1 MYVITGATG
10 NTGKPITLALL
21 AAGKKVRIITR
32 NAEKAQELADKGAE
46 VVEGNWG
53 NAETLTQ
60 ALKGATAAYLMIPPD
75 MQAPDF
81 FAHQKNFADAFATA
95 IEASGLQY
103 AVTLSSVGAHLPQKA
118 GVVQGLQYMESR
130 LNAIEKLNV
139 LHLRASYFMENI
151 LGQIGLI
158 KFAGVMGSPVKG
170 NLKLGMVATKDIATV
185 AATRLLALD
194 FSGKS
199 VQYILGSRDVTYDEI
214 AAIAAPITG
223 KENLPY
229 VEMSYADFRNAM
241 LQQWGASESAANC
254 MCEFIESLN
263 AGRVMEQAVR
273 NNNSTTPTSIEDFM
287 QTVFA
292 YLYSAG

>member
-10 NTGKPITLALL
+10 NTGKPIALALL

-32 NAEKAQELADKGAE
+32 NAEKAQELAEKGAE
-46 VVEGNWG
+46 IMEGNWS
-53 NAETLTQ
+53 NAETLAQ
-60 ALKGATAAYLMIPPD
+60 ALKGATAAYLMIPPN

-81 FAHQKNFADAFATA
+81 FAHQKKYADAFVTA

-103 AVTLSSVGAHLPQKA
+103 AVTLSSIGAHLPQKA

-130 LNAIEKLNV
+130 LNTIENLNV
-139 LHLRASYFMENI
+139 LHLRASYFMENL

-170 NLKLGMVATKDIATV
+170 NLKLGMVATKDIAAV
-185 AATRLLALD
+185 ATNRLLALD

-199 VQYILGSRDVTYDEI
+199 VQYVLGSRDVTYNEV
-214 AAIAAPITG
+214 AAIAAPVTG

-229 VEMSYADFRNAM
+229 VEVSYEDFRNTM
-241 LQQWGASESAANC
+241 LQQWGESETP
-254 MCEFIESLN
+254 FIYKAFS
-263 AGRVMEQAVR
+263 V
-273 NNNSTTPTSIEDFM
+273 
-287 QTVFA
+287 
-292 YLYSAG
+292 LYQSK